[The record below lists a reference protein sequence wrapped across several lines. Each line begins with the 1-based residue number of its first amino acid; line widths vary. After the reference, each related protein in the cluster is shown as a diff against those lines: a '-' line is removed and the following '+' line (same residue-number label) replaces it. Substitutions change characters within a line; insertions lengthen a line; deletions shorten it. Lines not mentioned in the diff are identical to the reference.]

1 MSERQHPV
9 AECWWHCGKG
19 WHRYL
24 ICIIIFAQGREF
36 FWTPHYHLS
45 WDFFNYY
52 YYNYYYY
59 YFRSEEEEDRNPGF
73 AGRVFPST
81 HVVFISLAFVFGCSP
96 FPCPHL
102 PAAKPRTPPGAALL
116 PPPLPSALLPS
127 PHLAE
132 LGAAGTAWRTC
143 DHFTCFKA
151 KKKKEQLKLET
162 TASPRWGGV
171 QSMSCCCFPG
181 APASGSDRGRS
192 RLHGVLGLLRA
203 CCYSFGG
210 FLFVFFWVFGF
221 FFFSFFL

>member
-1 MSERQHPV
+1 MGWGSVVLLPQGCCSPDGFMSERQHPV

-116 PPPLPSALLPS
+116 PPPPPQHFSPLPTWLSSVLQALLGG
-127 PHLAE
+127 LAITS
-132 LGAAGTAWRTC
+132 LASRQ
-143 DHFTCFKA
+143 
-151 KKKKEQLKLET
+151 KKKRT
-162 TASPRWGGV
+162 TQA
-171 QSMSCCCFPG
+171 
-181 APASGSDRGRS
+181 
-192 RLHGVLGLLRA
+192 
-203 CCYSFGG
+203 
-210 FLFVFFWVFGF
+210 
-221 FFFSFFL
+221 